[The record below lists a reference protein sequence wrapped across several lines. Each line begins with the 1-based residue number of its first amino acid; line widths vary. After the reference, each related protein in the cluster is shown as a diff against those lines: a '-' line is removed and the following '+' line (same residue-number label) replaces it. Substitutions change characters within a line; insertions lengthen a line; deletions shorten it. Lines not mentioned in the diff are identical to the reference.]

1 MKRFVIFCDH
11 IVNNAII
18 LGDPSRPLQPPQP
31 VHLRVDKA
39 TLTDPEAEHD
49 EDRGLGLGGCQNQ
62 KQKGV
67 NSADVSTP
75 SLAGSSGLCTPGLA
89 CNGLHNPGGLR
100 TPSSAGSGLRTPG
113 GLRTPDSAGS
123 GLHNPG
129 GLRTPSSAGSG
140 LRTPGSSRAV
150 SGSSS
155 SGGVSLVMAGRLQSV
170 IQSLKSVFSWTTHSI
185 SGGMKNS
192 ESFLLDNGMYFFCFV
207 HKPSIAFKF
216 SENNY
221 IRDSE

>member
-1 MKRFVIFCDH
+1 M
-11 IVNNAII
+11 NNVLI
-18 LGDPSRPLQPPQP
+18 LGDPPRPPQPPQP

-75 SLAGSSGLCTPGLA
+75 SSAGSSS
-89 CNGLHNPGGLR
+89 LR
-100 TPSSAGSGLRTPG
+100 TPSSACSGVRTPG
-113 GLRTPDSAGS
+113 G
-123 GLHNPG
+123 
-129 GLRTPSSAGSG
+129 
-140 LRTPGSSRAV
+140 SRAG

-155 SGGVSLVMAGRLQSV
+155 SGGASLVMAGRLHSV

-192 ESFLLDNGMYFFCFV
+192 ESFLLDNGMYLCNLFLV
-207 HKPSIAFKF
+207 HKPSIVVLKF
-216 SENNY
+216 SEGN
-221 IRDSE
+221 

>member
-1 MKRFVIFCDH
+1 M
-11 IVNNAII
+11 NNAFI

-89 CNGLHNPGGLR
+89 CNGLHIPGGLR

-113 GLRTPDSAGS
+113 G
-123 GLHNPG
+123 
-129 GLRTPSSAGSG
+129 
-140 LRTPGSSRAV
+140 SRV
-150 SGSSS
+150 GSGSSS
-155 SGGVSLVMAGRLQSV
+155 SGGPSLVMAGRLQSV

-192 ESFLLDNGMYFFCFV
+192 ESFLLDNGM
-207 HKPSIAFKF
+207 
-216 SENNY
+216 
-221 IRDSE
+221 

>member
-1 MKRFVIFCDH
+1 M
-11 IVNNAII
+11 NNAFI

-75 SLAGSSGLCTPGLA
+75 SLAGSSGLCTPG
-89 CNGLHNPGGLR
+89 
-100 TPSSAGSGLRTPG
+100 

-155 SGGVSLVMAGRLQSV
+155 SGGASLVMAGRLQSV

-192 ESFLLDNGMYFFCFV
+192 ESFLLDNGM
-207 HKPSIAFKF
+207 
-216 SENNY
+216 
-221 IRDSE
+221 

>member
-1 MKRFVIFCDH
+1 M
-11 IVNNAII
+11 NNASI

-49 EDRGLGLGGCQNQ
+49 EDRGLGLGGCHNHI
-62 KQKGV
+62 QKGI
-67 NSADVSTP
+67 NSADVSNP
-75 SLAGSSGLCTPGLA
+75 SSAGIGLG
-89 CNGLHNPGGLR
+89 
-100 TPSSAGSGLRTPG
+100 TPSSAGSDLHTPG

-155 SGGVSLVMAGRLQSV
+155 SGGASLVMAGRLQSV

-192 ESFLLDNGMYFFCFV
+192 ESFLLDNGM
-207 HKPSIAFKF
+207 
-216 SENNY
+216 
-221 IRDSE
+221 